1 MATLAEMTAWSIEEA
16 RAEIDSAL
24 PAGWVFT
31 QSHVGL
37 FRALIRDAEG
47 AVQWSESNY
56 DERLLLLDTFG
67 WLWTRTLEAPTEG
80 PWAPRRAELTSRS
93 VQRHALKLS
102 DPEDI
107 DPDELAAVYSVGP
120 DKVGSDGD

>member
-56 DERLLLLDTFG
+56 DERLLLL
-67 WLWTRTLEAPTEG
+67 EAPTEG

-120 DKVGSDGD
+120 DKGGSDGD